1 MKITEL
7 DLQTNGKR
15 YKCDNTIFKVKYG
28 DLLDVETNTYLKD
41 LRTPIADLLEMEFE
55 EVKEAAFNNP
65 YKQVGCEADY
75 YCIVNGKCVK
85 IYNMNDDT
93 DNEQLNIANYFNN
106 KNYTEYIAF
115 KENVMRKLD
124 RFAWEH
130 NAKAINW
137 HNDSK
142 KYFIAFDHKYNE
154 LTIDVSFAYQ
164 SNNIYFTSQEIA
176 EKAIEEFKDDLMKL
190 YTWEFNF

>member
-130 NAKAINW
+130 NAKVIDW
-137 HNDSK
+137 DCSSTKH
-142 KYFIAFDHKYNE
+142 FIAFNNNDKE
-154 LTIDVSFAYQ
+154 LKISWCTAYKSNDV
-164 SNNIYFTSQEIA
+164 YFTSQEIA
-176 EKAIEEFKDDLMKL
+176 EKALEEFKDDLMKL
-190 YTWEFNF
+190 YTWEFHF